1 MRDYKEIRED
11 FMVMSHMCCKPS
23 MSKPRPNDVI
33 DEDKSVKWNRE
44 EVARRILAY
53 EEEVKELNRKKN
65 AYRDELVNEVCKTIK
80 NDIKGI
86 SINAAR
92 RIWEYAKANNDD
104 WIGTF
109 ADIEDLVELIDSIVN
124 KKNEKV
130 ETKRK

>member
-1 MRDYKEIRED
+1 MRSYEEIRED
-11 FMVMSHMCCKPS
+11 FITLAHMSCKPTLV
-23 MSKPRPNDVI
+23 KPRANDVI
-33 DEDKSVKWNRE
+33 DEEKSVRWNRE
-44 EVARRILAY
+44 EVERRILAY

-86 SINAAR
+86 SINDAR

-109 ADIEDLVELIDSIVN
+109 ADIEDLVELIDSIIN